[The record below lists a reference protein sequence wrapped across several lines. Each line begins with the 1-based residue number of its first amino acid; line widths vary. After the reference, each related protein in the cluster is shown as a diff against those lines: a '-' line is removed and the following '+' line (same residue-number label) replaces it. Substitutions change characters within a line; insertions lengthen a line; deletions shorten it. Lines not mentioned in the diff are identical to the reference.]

1 MERAIYVAIKRTYT
15 AQLATQ
21 KRELL
26 DRVPMLS
33 TLSQVPARRPP
44 IVRAQAL
51 MLLWHHAVVTR
62 ACSVKVVFCK
72 RVCDAVLGALDEG

>member
-1 MERAIYVAIKRTYT
+1 MERAVYVAIKRTYT

-33 TLSQVPARRPP
+33 TLSQVPACAPP
-44 IVRAQAL
+44 CAL
-51 MLLWHHAVVTR
+51 TR
-62 ACSVKVVFCK
+62 
-72 RVCDAVLGALDEG
+72 GAHITLASSGR